1 MRVEEKQ
8 SLIKKKKIENDKLR
22 FTCDKHKAA
31 KQRVGRGGDKLYVR
45 LVLFRDQKNWEV
57 VVKKRTAPI
66 IRRHVGNWI
75 HVSEWCGGNKWTHLD
90 ACPDDSSSFRNEVDW
105 SSVFKDV
112 IDWWVQLPCKCCT
125 VPTHY
130 SYFVFLHFH
139 HYVLSK

>member
-1 MRVEEKQ
+1 MTSCVSRVISTRLQSKSWHGRRQALRQTCPLHGSEK
-8 SLIKKKKIENDKLR
+8 L
-22 FTCDKHKAA
+22 
-31 KQRVGRGGDKLYVR
+31 
-45 LVLFRDQKNWEV
+45 EV

-75 HVSEWCGGNKWTHLD
+75 HVSEWCGVNKWTHLN

-125 VPTHY
+125 VPTIPILS
-130 SYFVFLHFH
+130 SYTVFKDVIDWLVTIM
-139 HYVLSK
+139 YCLSSSNGWML